1 MALCDDVRGYWN
13 SRAEGYSLRNCDELD
28 GPEGEALAALFR
40 EVLDPKPGMTA
51 LDAGCGP
58 GIMGLTLAK
67 LGCRVTGVDLSPEM
81 IDRARENAEARGLD
95 AKYMLGDASDPAL
108 EPGSLDLIV
117 SRWVVWNLP
126 APADAYRRWM
136 LLLKPGGR
144 FLVIDGNHYLPLF
157 DERYAALHEVTAP
170 PPGHA
175 EKYVRGVDFTV
186 MDRIAHSLPLSRI
199 DRPAWDV
206 EVLGSLGADVRIVRK
221 KTGEVAVK
229 GAAERLVTEF
239 CLVAEKKRGLD

>member
-1 MALCDDVRGYWN
+1 M
-13 SRAEGYSLRNCDELD
+13 
-28 GPEGEALAALFR
+28 
-40 EVLDPKPGMTA
+40 
-51 LDAGCGP
+51 
-58 GIMGLTLAK
+58 
-67 LGCRVTGVDLSPEM
+67 DLSPEM

-144 FLVIDGNHYLPLF
+144 FLVIDGNHYLHLF

-170 PPGHA
+170 LPGHA

-206 EVLGSLGADVRIVRK
+206 GSGVARRRREDCAQEDGRSC
-221 KTGEVAVK
+221 GEGCGRASRDGILSDCGK
-229 GAAERLVTEF
+229 EARA
-239 CLVAEKKRGLD
+239 